1 MNTDFK
7 ITETGIV
14 FVTRFVKQV
23 SDLEYGSVVT
33 HEDFNEKLNLN
44 ATQGDYN
51 TEILRLLF
59 TDSNPA
65 NVPHIKYLDKIITDE
80 INRIDTTLNTHQ
92 EQIDACNEGVQQT
105 RDEMSAFTQQLTDI
119 INGVTK
125 VKHAVQADK
134 ITGAESAGLY
144 KYYGTDW
151 NGIPGFHEMPA
162 AIYARDMSSTAA
174 ELDGIYYIPRQNSI
188 TEGMLT
194 EELRTKLNR
203 ETISDY
209 DLLTNRPTLAGVLL
223 TGNIT
228 LEQIGAQPKGDYLTS
243 IPSNYVTDAEVA
255 TAIEPYLLKATASDT
270 YATLADLRE
279 TSANISELATIV
291 DNFKHTAEERYAR
304 ICINSFSGTPKTG
317 DILINL

>member
-14 FVTRFVKQV
+14 FVPRFVKQV

-33 HEDFNEKLNLN
+33 HENFNEKLNLN

-80 INRIDTTLNTHQ
+80 VNRIDTTLDDHQ
-92 EQIDACNEGVQQT
+92 EQIDDCNESIQQT
-105 RDEMSAFTQQLTDI
+105 RDEMSTLTQRLIDI

-125 VKHAVQADK
+125 VGHAAQADK
-134 ITGAESAGLY
+134 ITGAESAGLH

-162 AIYARDMSSTAA
+162 AIYARDMSSAAA
-174 ELDGIYYIPRQNSI
+174 EIEGIYYIPRQNSV

-228 LEQIGAQPKGDYLTS
+228 LEQIGAQPKGNYLTS
-243 IPSNYVTDAEVA
+243 IPSNYATTADVA
-255 TAIEPYLLKATASDT
+255 AALEPYLLEATASDI
-270 YATLADLRE
+270 YATLADLKK
-279 TSANISELATIV
+279 TSAGISDLAADVDELKYNV
-291 DNFKHTAEERYAR
+291 VENYAR
-304 ICINSFSGTPKTG
+304 ICINSFIGTPKTG

>member
-14 FVTRFVKQV
+14 FVPRFVKQV

-33 HEDFNEKLNLN
+33 HENFNEKLNLN

-65 NVPHIKYLDKIITDE
+65 KVPHIKYLDKIITDE
-80 INRIDTTLNTHQ
+80 VNRIDTTLDDHQ
-92 EQIDACNEGVQQT
+92 EQIDDCNEIVQQT
-105 RDEMSAFTQQLTDI
+105 RDEMSAFTQQITNI
-119 INGVTK
+119 IDGVTK
-125 VKHAVQADK
+125 AGHAVQADK

-162 AIYARDMSSTAA
+162 SIYTRDMSDAAA
-174 ELDGIYYIPRQNSI
+174 ELDGIYYTPRQNSV

-223 TGNIT
+223 TGNVT
-228 LEQIGAQPKGDYLTS
+228 LDQIGAQPKGNYLTS
-243 IPSNYVTDAEVA
+243 IPSNYATDAEVA
-255 TAIEPYLLKATASDT
+255 AAVAPYLLKETAGST
-270 YATLADLRE
+270 YATIASLNSTNSSISGLS
-279 TSANISELATIV
+279 TTVANNKSY
-291 DNFKHTAEERYAR
+291 AEGRYAR
-304 ICINSFSGTPKTG
+304 VCINNFSGTPKTG